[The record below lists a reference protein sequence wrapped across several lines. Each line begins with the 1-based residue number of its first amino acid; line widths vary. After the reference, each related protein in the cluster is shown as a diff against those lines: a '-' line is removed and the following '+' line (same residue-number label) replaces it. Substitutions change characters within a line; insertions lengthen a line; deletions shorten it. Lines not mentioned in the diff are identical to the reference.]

1 MRSRAWTLCLALLL
15 PLLTAVHAAGPDTFT
30 VATYNL
36 ENYLVVG
43 TDTRPV
49 KSAAARARIREGIRA
64 LAADVLAVEEI
75 GPTNALLEL
84 RGALRDE
91 GLDYQYWEHVTG
103 FDTNVFV
110 GILSRFPI
118 MARHPH
124 TNENFLLEGRR
135 FQVSRGF
142 AEVEIRVAPRYSF
155 TLIAAHLKSRRPVPV
170 ADEADLREQEAIR
183 LRAIIDQRLA
193 AQPGIN
199 LVVLGDFNDTP
210 DSPPIKAVIG
220 RGRTRL
226 VDTRPAERNGDTD
239 PNPNPRFPPRNVT
252 WTHYYGKEDSYQRID
267 YVLASPGLARE
278 WDPTGTWVLTL
289 PNWGTASDHRPIRA
303 RFFAEDR

>member
-1 MRSRAWTLCLALLL
+1 
-15 PLLTAVHAAGPDTFT
+15 
-30 VATYNL
+30 
-36 ENYLVVG
+36 
-43 TDTRPV
+43 
-49 KSAAARARIREGIRA
+49 
-64 LAADVLAVEEI
+64 VLAVEEI

-91 GLDYQYWEHVTG
+91 GLDYPYWEHVAG

-118 MARHPH
+118 VARHPH
-124 TNENFLLEGRR
+124 TNENYLLEGRR
-135 FQVSRGF
+135 YQVSRGF
-142 AEVEIRVAPRYSF
+142 AEVEIRVTPRYSF
-155 TLIAAHLKSRRPVPV
+155 TLIAAHLKSRRAVPV

-183 LRAIIDQRLA
+183 LRALIDQRLA

-199 LVVLGDFNDTP
+199 LIVLGDFNDTP
-210 DSPPIKAVIG
+210 DSPAIKTVIG

-226 VDTRPAERNGDTD
+226 VDTRPAERNGDMD
-239 PNPNPRFPPRNVT
+239 PNPNPRFPPRNIT

-267 YVLASPGLARE
+267 YLLASPGLARA
-278 WDPTGTWVLTL
+278 WDPAGTWVLTL

-303 RFFAEDR
+303 RFFAEVR